1 MRFILRARPPP
12 NFNFKHHPYMNTPH
26 NQNFKPKFN
35 HYEDVNLSGKQEI
48 MDNDDEKIEWEKVN
62 VEEITSNDEIKFQSV
77 PKEKN
82 EDKKDSSGITN
93 IPQENLIPMNIN
105 TLFDQNEENCINETD
120 KERLLTDDFSI
131 DQEIEKLRK
140 NISDGNTTLF
150 NNNNLNIYNS
160 NEVVNN
166 DVIKEGVNLK
176 PFFTNKVDDK
186 IDNDEEIDVPS
197 LFADLTLFSKT
208 QSTPNRKQN
217 TLDDISNNY
226 HFCMN
231 NLNETKSH
239 NLLMN
244 HPNSMNAPFKASG
257 NEYVTNQM
265 NNNMP
270 FYNIP
275 VLNNRQEIEGKI
287 TQNIASNSKRNMN
300 KFNIAG
306 NNLKAGLIINTNE
319 NILNQ
324 HSMPSTFLTPNNNN
338 NMNLLSITHKQTDQM
353 NSHPLTPQYNLNNRK
368 IPNLDNPIHIILK
381 NASMKGWRI
390 IDGTNTIKLFNSHEL
405 HTFLENEIIEG
416 RNISAYCINDIDLDI
431 HFIPN
436 FLFECLKE
444 NLPIIKE
451 KMVQNQ
457 PRSPYYVNH
466 GQSQRK
472 NFVNKYSN
480 LENFST
486 SSTQASQPPLVL
498 NKIYSHD
505 SMMNMNKFNKVAI
518 SNNNMLNN
526 NQNILSDS
534 CMFLK
539 NNGKAYMPS
548 FNGKGSISPIKTNPN
563 DLNIENQTRSHYIN
577 QLPYNVRPVF
587 NSISPVNDINKNQ
600 YPPMNQVRPMNFN
613 FNVNFV
619 NSELSINNI
628 ILNTDEKNEHISMPF
643 FSPENKKS
651 ILNGVYF
658 NNNNNDGIE
667 KSPEFCQRQIE
678 KSTPLKN
685 IKNKYSATYEKSKNV
700 TCNIENK

>member
-26 NQNFKPKFN
+26 ISNHKSNYY
-35 HYEDVNLSGKQEI
+35 HYEESNITQKHQIIE
-48 MDNDDEKIEWEKVN
+48 NEDEKIEWEKVN
-62 VEEITSNDEIKFQSV
+62 VEDIASNDEIKFQSV

-82 EDKKDSSGITN
+82 EEKKDPLGLPN

-105 TLFDQNEENCINETD
+105 TLFDQNEENILNDMD

-140 NISDGNTTLF
+140 NISDGNTNQI

-166 DVIKEGVNLK
+166 DIVKEGVNLK

-208 QSTPNRKQN
+208 QSTPNKRQN

-231 NLNETKSH
+231 SLNDIKHHNPLLTKQTA
-239 NLLMN
+239 MN
-244 HPNSMNAPFKASG
+244 PPFKNTG
-257 NEYVTNQM
+257 NNDF
-265 NNNMP
+265 NNNLMTNNIP
-270 FYNIP
+270 FYNMP
-275 VLNNRQEIEGKI
+275 QVLNNRQEIEGKLP
-287 TQNIASNSKRNMN
+287 QNMAANTKRNMN
-300 KFNIAG
+300 KFNIS
-306 NNLKAGLIINTNE
+306 NSNLKAGLMINTNE
-319 NILNQ
+319 NVLNQ
-324 HSMPSTFLTPNNNN
+324 HSMPPTFLTPNNTNF
-338 NMNLLSITHKQTDQM
+338 NLLSITPKQNDQM
-353 NSHPLTPQYNLNNRK
+353 NSHPLTPQYNINNRK

-381 NASMKGWRI
+381 NIPVKGWRI
-390 IDGTNTIKLFNSHEL
+390 NDGLNTIRMFNSHEL
-405 HTFLENEIIEG
+405 YTFLENEILEG
-416 RNISAYCINDIDLDI
+416 KNISTYCINDVDHDI
-431 HFIPN
+431 LFIPN
-436 FLFECLKE
+436 FLYECLKE
-444 NLPIIKE
+444 NYLLIKE
-451 KMVQNQ
+451 KMTQNM
-457 PRSPYYVNH
+457 PRSPYYMNP

-472 NFVNKYSN
+472 NFVNKYSS

-486 SSTQASQPPLVL
+486 SSTQASQPPLLL
-498 NKIYSHD
+498 NKMYSHD
-505 SMMNMNKFNKVAI
+505 TMMNMNKFNKVPI
-518 SNNNMLNN
+518 SSSNLMNT
-526 NQNILSDS
+526 NQNMMSDPLL
-534 CMFLK
+534 FLK
-539 NNGKAYMPS
+539 NSGKTYMPS
-548 FNGKGSISPIKTNPN
+548 FNAKGSISPLKTHPN
-563 DLNIENQTRSHYIN
+563 ELNIENQSRSNYIN

-587 NSISPVNDINKNQ
+587 NSISPVNDMNKNQ
-600 YPPMNQVRPMNFN
+600 YPINQVRPSNFN

-628 ILNTDEKNEHISMPF
+628 ILNADEKNEQISMPF

-658 NNNNNDGIE
+658 NNNDVNE

-678 KSTPLKN
+678 KMTPLKN

-700 TCNIENK
+700 TYNIENK